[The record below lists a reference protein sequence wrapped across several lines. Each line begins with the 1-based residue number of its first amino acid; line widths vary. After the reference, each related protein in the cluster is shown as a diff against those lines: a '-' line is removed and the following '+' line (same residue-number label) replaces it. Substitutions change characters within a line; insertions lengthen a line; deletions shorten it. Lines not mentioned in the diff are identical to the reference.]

1 MLDIIHVANVLC
13 LMIGIGVGRDGLQ
26 YRQSEEVV
34 ERLRLEPIHL
44 EKIASQV
51 LQWVNELSVA
61 LGAE

>member
-34 ERLRLEPIHL
+34 ERLRLEPIHF

>member
-26 YRQSEEVV
+26 YRPSEEVV
-34 ERLRLEPIHL
+34 GRLGLAPNHL
-44 EKIASQV
+44 EKVASQV
-51 LQWVNELSVA
+51 LQWVNELSDA

>member
-13 LMIGIGVGRDGLQ
+13 LMIGISVGRDGLQ